1 MNLKIQF
8 ELVHFI
14 SLIKKLDAYNLVI
27 NPMDLFTINLK
38 LVNNQYSN
46 PSEFKD
52 DMNLI
57 FNNCFISND
66 IGTEMY
72 NLGKELNCN
81 FKECWTVYYYQEQN
95 SLEQELFHIEPE
107 DLQGF
112 QIEEYSQEFQFEQET
127 FKLNS
132 SAHHP
137 FILTTYSGLSN
148 MFGNH

>member
-8 ELVHFI
+8 GLIHFI

-66 IGTEMY
+66 LMI
-72 NLGKELNCN
+72 LELKC
-81 FKECWTVYYYQEQN
+81 
-95 SLEQELFHIEPE
+95 I
-107 DLQGF
+107 
-112 QIEEYSQEFQFEQET
+112 I
-127 FKLNS
+127 
-132 SAHHP
+132 
-137 FILTTYSGLSN
+137 
-148 MFGNH
+148 